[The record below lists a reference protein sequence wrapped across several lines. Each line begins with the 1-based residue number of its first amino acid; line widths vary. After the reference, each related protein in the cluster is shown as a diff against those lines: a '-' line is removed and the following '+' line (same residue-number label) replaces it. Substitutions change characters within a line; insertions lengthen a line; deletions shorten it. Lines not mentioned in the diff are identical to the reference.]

1 MQVIRFSVIAITM
14 FVLGCTSTYGTK
26 IEAEGIDKIEVGVTT
41 EAQVL
46 EWFGKPTLTQTDT
59 DGYKM
64 IQYAYGEA
72 TNNQAGYIPVVGS
85 LFSKSDTASSTLAI
99 EIDGNG
105 LVKNYTVLEGE
116 NEGKSIAES
125 ATD

>member
-1 MQVIRFSVIAITM
+1 MQVIKFSVIAITM
-14 FVLGCTSTYGTK
+14 LVLGCTSTYGSK
-26 IEAEGIDKIEVGVTT
+26 IEPEDIDKIEKGVTT
-41 EAQVL
+41 ETQVR

-59 DGYKM
+59 EGYKM

-72 TNNQAGYIPVVGS
+72 TNNQAAYIPVVGAF
-85 LFSKSDTASSTLAI
+85 FSKSDAAYSTLAI

-105 LVKNYTVLEGE
+105 LVKNYTIMEGE

>member
-1 MQVIRFSVIAITM
+1 MGISKFAAIAISV
-14 FVLGCTSTYGTK
+14 FVIGCTSTYGTK
-26 IEAEGIDKIEVGVTT
+26 IEPEDIDKIQKGVTT
-41 EAQVL
+41 ETQVR

-59 DGYKM
+59 EGYKM

-72 TNNQAGYIPVVGS
+72 TSNRAGYIPYVGS
-85 LFSKSDTASSTLAI
+85 LFSKSDAAYSTLAI

-105 LVKNYTVLEGE
+105 VVKNYTVMEGE

-125 ATD
+125 AVD